1 MSRDPDCPREAAQRA
16 ALAVPAPD
24 TTDQERRFDMVLA
37 LAIAVLSVVGV
48 IGAVVASVLDP
59 RIPTRTIWGY
69 DTRRPQP

>member
-1 MSRDPDCPREAAQRA
+1 
-16 ALAVPAPD
+16 
-24 TTDQERRFDMVLA
+24 MVLE

-69 DTRRPQP
+69 DTRRPLP